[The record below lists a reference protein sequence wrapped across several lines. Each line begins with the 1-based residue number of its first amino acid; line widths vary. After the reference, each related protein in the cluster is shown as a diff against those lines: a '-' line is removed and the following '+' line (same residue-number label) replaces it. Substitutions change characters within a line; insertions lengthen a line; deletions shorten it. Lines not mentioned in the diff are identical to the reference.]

1 MRIIWKYII
10 INLFLLLSGTVVLFA
25 ENDIQLGFGQ
35 VSIELN
41 GPCINNLNSASI
53 FALTSPIYID
63 FFENETFKL
72 DRQGETNVFSG
83 KIPLDLKEE
92 VVGFQTE
99 LDSIT
104 FGFLATLY
112 QNKPIEIKIK
122 LNENN
127 EPTDF
132 LSNDTIGPSPQEFQL
147 LNQID
152 FRFYSSH
159 HNVQDSLYTS
169 WNKVREY
176 EENEMFP
183 LELKEAFENDS
194 IPIDIPE
201 WFINSLKARFAS
213 IQTVPYVKSAETIN
227 GLKVEEP
234 PMESYSFLDN
244 IDFSDK
250 FLKRL
255 PYTGLKSFLY
265 ALLRF
270 PEGGF
275 NKIGETPMK
284 EWQDYANNKLLPAIS
299 NPTKLLLDLLAGM
312 SYVEQIEIDRIPLT
326 EKQIRNIVHGFDND
340 LGIIIL
346 NKNNTLIKQNDSK
359 ESQLYDLSATTFNIK
374 KYIDKMYPGQPVL
387 VDLWNTWCSPCI
399 DGISKTEPIRESF
412 SDTDIIFIFVS
423 DESSPLDKWKSLAK
437 NFGGIQIRINEDDS
451 RELGKEFNLT
461 GFPSYLLYDRNHDL
475 VSTFT
480 GIPLEKDYLQWLELL
495 NISSVKSGFK
505 I

>member
-1 MRIIWKYII
+1 MILTSLFSCTLKSFAENEIKLGNAQVTIVLDGPSI
-10 INLFLLLSGTVVLFA
+10 INL
-25 ENDIQLGFGQ
+25 ENP
-35 VSIELN
+35 SI
-41 GPCINNLNSASI
+41 IA
-53 FALTSPIYID
+53 FTSPIYID
-63 FFENETFKL
+63 FFENETFQL
-72 DRQGETNVFSG
+72 ERQGENEMFVG
-83 KIPLDLKEE
+83 QIPLDLKEE
-92 VVGFQTE
+92 IVGFQTE
-99 LDSIT
+99 LDSSS
-104 FGFLATLY
+104 FGFLTTLY
-112 QNKPIEIKIK
+112 QSKPIEIIIK
-122 LNENN
+122 LNEDNQ
-127 EPTDF
+127 PIDF
-132 LSNDTIGPSPQEFQL
+132 LTNDSIGPSPQEFQL
-147 LNQID
+147 LNQIAV
-152 FRFYSSH
+152 RFYSSH
-159 HNVQDSLYTS
+159 HTVPDSLYAS

-176 EENEMFP
+176 EEEVMFP

-201 WFINSLKARFAS
+201 WFINSLKVRFAS
-213 IQTVPYVKSAETIN
+213 IQTLPYVKSAEIIN

-234 PMESYSFLDN
+234 PIASYSFLDN

-275 NKIGETPMK
+275 NKIGETPVK
-284 EWQDYANNKLLPAIS
+284 EWQEYANNKLLPAIS

-312 SYVEQIEIDRIPLT
+312 SYVEQIEIDGIPLT

-387 VDLWNTWCSPCI
+387 VDLWNTWCAPCI
-399 DGISKTEPIRESF
+399 DAISKTEPIRASF
-412 SDTDIIFIFVS
+412 SETDIVFIFVS
-423 DESSPLDKWKSLAK
+423 DESSPLDKWKSLAN
-437 NFGGIQIRINEDDS
+437 NFGGIQIRIHEEDS

-461 GFPSYLLYDRNHDL
+461 GFPSYLLFDRNHDL
-475 VSTFT
+475 VSTFS
-480 GIPLEKDYLQWLELL
+480 GIPLEHDYIELL
-495 NISSVKSGFK
+495 NILK
-505 I
+505 

>member
-1 MRIIWKYII
+1 MIKWICKII
-10 INLFLLLSGTVVLFA
+10 ILISILSSSVILLA
-25 ENDIQLGFGQ
+25 ENDIKIGYGPVTIILDGP
-35 VSIELN
+35 SID
-41 GPCINNLNSASI
+41 NLESVSI

-72 DRQGETNVFSG
+72 DRQGNTNVFTG

-92 VVGFQTE
+92 IVGFQTE
-99 LDSIT
+99 LDST
-104 FGFLATLY
+104 SFGFLTTLY
-112 QNKPIEIKIK
+112 QNKPIEISIK
-122 LNENN
+122 LNEDNL
-127 EPTDF
+127 PIDIS
-132 LSNDTIGPSPQEFQL
+132 SNDITGPSPKEFQQ
-147 LNQID
+147 LNKAAIC
-152 FRFYSSH
+152 FYSSH
-159 HNVQDSLYTS
+159 HTVPDSLYIS
-169 WNKVREY
+169 WHKVREY
-176 EENEMFP
+176 EGNEMFP
-183 LELKEAFENDS
+183 LELKEAFDNDS
-194 IPIDIPE
+194 IPTDIPE

-213 IQTVPYVKSAETIN
+213 IQTLPYVKSAETIN

-234 PMESYSFLDN
+234 PMESYSFLNN

-275 NKIGETPMK
+275 NKIGETPVK
-284 EWQDYANNKLLPAIS
+284 EWQEYANNKLLPAIS

-346 NKNNTLIKQNDSK
+346 NKNNTLIKLNDSK
-359 ESQLYDLSATTFNIK
+359 ESKLYDLSATTFNIK
-374 KYIDKMYPGQPVL
+374 KYIDKMYPGKPVL

-399 DGISKTEPIRESF
+399 DAIFKTEPIRASF
-412 SDTDIIFIFVS
+412 SETDIIFIFVS
-423 DESSPLDKWKSLAK
+423 DESSPLDKWKSLAN

-495 NISSVKSGFK
+495 NISSVKSGF
-505 I
+505 